1 MNIERMKQ
9 LAGQTQL
16 DEKAVNIT
24 AARNMVNILL
34 PHLTKI
40 AHEIS
45 ASTEGND
52 FKRMVA
58 QLCADELKS
67 QINNK

>member
-1 MNIERMKQ
+1 MNIERMKY
-9 LAGQTQL
+9 LAGQDQL
-16 DEKAVNIT
+16 DEAAINLT
-24 AARNMVNILL
+24 AAKNLVNILK

-40 AHEIS
+40 AHEITS
-45 ASTEGND
+45 AEGGGE

-67 QINNK
+67 QINN